1 MENEKDTLKPKL
13 DFLYKAIDDTQN
25 IIRFSDTKAI
35 AVVGFWTLIINTVI
49 RTKEDWLSIIDQL
62 NDFNRIVLMIFM
74 VMIVIC
80 FMKSIW
86 LAYLTLVPMINPKDQ
101 IDQNGINTKDIF
113 FLHKTTPDIKGRYL
127 YNNSSDLKL
136 TSNLSGYINDINS
149 TSEKDLVTELVSE
162 LHKVSLIRVYKFHRV
177 NIAIKSVINFLII
190 LLVGGFYVLLN
201 KIFSESFIHLYFDIE
216 LNIKLFI
223 VLYIA
228 HKIAD
233 YLFQT
238 NFQAI
243 NKVENWK
250 ALVTHCSVYT
260 IILTTMAYVFA
271 GYFDW
276 RACFVIFVSHIIIDK
291 KVFLNWWAVNVKK
304 MSDTEGVDK
313 RSVFL
318 ELDQAFHYII
328 IFIICLI

>member
-1 MENEKDTLKPKL
+1 MENEKDTIKPRL

-25 IIRFSDTKAI
+25 IIRFSDTKAL
-35 AVVGFWTLIINTVI
+35 AVVGFWTLIINTLI
-49 RTKEDWLSIIDQL
+49 RTKEDWLFIINQL
-62 NDFNRIVLMIFM
+62 NDFNKIVLLIFM
-74 VMIVIC
+74 VIIVIC

-101 IDQNGINTKDIF
+101 INHDEINTKDMF
-113 FLHKTTPDIKGRYL
+113 FLHLTTPTIKGKYL
-127 YNNSSDLKL
+127 YNNSTDLKL
-136 TSNLSGYINDINS
+136 TSKVSDYINDINS
-149 TSEKDLVTELVSE
+149 ISERDLITELVSE
-162 LHKVSLIRVYKFHRV
+162 LHKVSLIRGYKVHRV

-190 LLVGGFYVLLN
+190 LLVGGFYILLN
-201 KIFSESFIHLYFDIE
+201 KIFSESFIPFYFDIE

-238 NFQAI
+238 DFQAI
-243 NKVENWK
+243 NKAKSWN
-250 ALVTHCSVYT
+250 ALVTHCSIYT
-260 IILTTMAYVFA
+260 IILTTMAYIFA

-276 RACFVIFVSHIIIDK
+276 RASFIILVSHIIIDK

-304 MSDTEGVDK
+304 MSNIEGEDK
-313 RSVFL
+313 KSIFL